1 MPLKLDM
8 SSAEEMRSKLTQSQ
22 ETQIRELYEQAAR
35 NIAAEAEKA
44 PRVPSDTLRQQY
56 LNALH
61 DQITDAIREVG
72 KDTQKIIQDNMVKTA
87 KAAVDSN
94 KQFLVEVGM
103 PSQGAFSHVP
113 TDVVQSIITG
123 KLYEGNWSL
132 SKALWRAGSSTQ
144 RDVESIIA
152 KGIAEN
158 RSAYDIAK
166 DLERY
171 VNPKAAKDW
180 EWSKVYPGT
189 SRRVDYNAQRLAR
202 TMVSHAYQ
210 QSFVRTTQKN
220 PFVTKYRWLSSGG
233 ERMCPIC
240 EDRDGKDFAKDDLPL
255 DHPNG
260 MCTFVAVIEDSMTDI
275 ADRLADWAQGKSDPA
290 IDSYVKDLYGS
301 SQMPEQVKSVVL
313 NRSPSTTKDLTSK
326 WGIPVQGIQGKAVQ
340 NADTA
345 LSYMQETFGV
355 DPKNYISA
363 IDIKNP
369 AGLRAYSAYYSSADR
384 GIHVHRDDKKDFDT
398 GTWVHEFT
406 HALNGGM
413 AQKFNLTSNNM
424 KTVTDDIVRTA
435 YADLGYK
442 MNPRTGIP
450 YKADMA
456 KVTAYGGT
464 NSMECVAEAEE
475 VYYLYHKD
483 GELPPELI
491 ERIHKENLK
500 RCEGLK

>member
-8 SSAEEMRSKLTQSQ
+8 SSAEEMRSKLSQSQ
-22 ETQIRELYEQAAR
+22 ETQIRKLYEEAAR

-61 DQITDAIREVG
+61 DQITDAIREVS

-94 KQFLVEVGM
+94 KQFLLEVGM
-103 PSQGAFSHVP
+103 PIQGAFSHVP

-152 KGIAEN
+152 KGITEN
-158 RSAYDIAK
+158 RGAYDIAK

-240 EDRDGKDFAKDDLPL
+240 EDRDGQYFEKDALPL

-275 ADRLADWAQGKSDPA
+275 ADRLADWVYGKEDSA
-290 IDSYVKDLYGS
+290 LDSYAKDLYGS
-301 SQMPEQVKSVVL
+301 WDSSAKPPEKEYRYHATTGMAL
-313 NRSPSTTKDLTSK
+313 PGITEKGLLPNRGMLGKGVYFSDTPETAMAWTAHTSTGGKTILRVSLDYLTENSYEEYSAAEDAYGMSEGFISSK
-326 WGIPVQGIQGKAVQ
+326 IPLDQIQIRVGDNEWWSLAQYAVQ
-340 NADTA
+340 RKNLVYNKLSETA
-345 LSYMQETFGV
+345 KKRV
-355 DPKNYISA
+355 DRIVSA
-363 IDIKNP
+363 EWK
-369 AGLRAYSAYYSSADR
+369 AYFKA
-384 GIHVHRDDKKDFDT
+384 H
-398 GTWVHEFT
+398 
-406 HALNGGM
+406 
-413 AQKFNLTSNNM
+413 QK
-424 KTVTDDIVRTA
+424 
-435 YADLGYK
+435 
-442 MNPRTGIP
+442 
-450 YKADMA
+450 
-456 KVTAYGGT
+456 
-464 NSMECVAEAEE
+464 
-475 VYYLYHKD
+475 
-483 GELPPELI
+483 
-491 ERIHKENLK
+491 
-500 RCEGLK
+500 

>member
-8 SSAEEMRSKLTQSQ
+8 SSAEEMRSKLSQSQ

-103 PSQGAFSHVP
+103 PIQGAFSHVP
-113 TDVVQSIITG
+113 TDVVQSIVTG

-152 KGIAEN
+152 KGITEN

-166 DLERY
+166 DLEKY
-171 VNPKAAKDW
+171 VDPKAVKDW

-189 SRRVDYNAQRLAR
+189 ARHVDYNAQRLAR

-220 PFVTKYRWLSSGG
+220 PFVTKYKWLSSGG
-233 ERMCPIC
+233 ERMCSIC
-240 EDRDGKDFAKDDLPL
+240 EQRNDQYFEKDDLPL

-275 ADRLADWAQGKSDPA
+275 ADRLADWAAGKTDPELDRWA
-290 IDSYVKDLYGS
+290 ESMYGKGWESVRTESRVPIAKAAVDNLGSIISKDKAPAEGPTNDSN
-301 SQMPEQVKSVVL
+301 MAFNPL
-313 NRSPSTTKDLTSK
+313 NFSNTMRKLWIK
-326 WGIPVQGIQGKAVQ
+326 
-340 NADTA
+340 NADTIVA
-345 LSYMQETFGV
+345 DLDHRTT
-355 DPKNYISA
+355 ISV
-363 IDIKNP
+363 N
-369 AGLRAYSAYYSSADR
+369 L
-384 GIHVHRDDKKDFDT
+384 DK
-398 GTWVHEFT
+398 
-406 HALNGGM
+406 
-413 AQKFNLTSNNM
+413 
-424 KTVTDDIVRTA
+424 VRTPQ
-435 YADLGYK
+435 YYVYK
-442 MNPRTGIP
+442 DTVKSYIDKIANNESLISTSESGVKSGILVFE
-450 YKADMA
+450 YN
-456 KVTAYGGT
+456 G
-464 NSMECVAEAEE
+464 E
-475 VYYLYHKD
+475 YYLYEGNHRAAAYKLLGVD
-483 GELPPELI
+483 KVSAEKI
-491 ERIHKENLK
+491 EVY
-500 RCEGLK
+500 GLE

>member
-8 SSAEEMRSKLTQSQ
+8 SSAEEMRSKLSQSQ
-22 ETQIRELYEQAAR
+22 ETQISELYEQAAR

-103 PSQGAFSHVP
+103 PIQGAFSHVP

-189 SRRVDYNAQRLAR
+189 SRKVDYNAQRLAR

-240 EDRDGKDFAKDDLPL
+240 EDRDGKEFEKDNLPL

-275 ADRLADWAQGKSDPA
+275 ADRLADWVYGKEDSA
-290 IDSYVKDLYGS
+290 LDSYAKDLYGAWDS
-301 SQMPEQVKSVVL
+301 SAKPPEKEYRYHATTGMALPGITEKGLLPNRGMLGKGVYFSDTPETAMAWTAQTSTGGKTILRVSLDYLTENGYEEYSAAEDVYQMSEGFL
-313 NRSPSTTKDLTSK
+313 NRK
-326 WGIPVQGIQGKAVQ
+326 IPLDQIQIRVGDNEWWSLAQYAVQ
-340 NADTA
+340 RKNLVYNKLSETA
-345 LSYMQETFGV
+345 KKRV
-355 DPKNYISA
+355 DRIVSA
-363 IDIKNP
+363 EWK
-369 AGLRAYSAYYSSADR
+369 AYFKA
-384 GIHVHRDDKKDFDT
+384 H
-398 GTWVHEFT
+398 
-406 HALNGGM
+406 
-413 AQKFNLTSNNM
+413 QK
-424 KTVTDDIVRTA
+424 
-435 YADLGYK
+435 
-442 MNPRTGIP
+442 
-450 YKADMA
+450 
-456 KVTAYGGT
+456 
-464 NSMECVAEAEE
+464 
-475 VYYLYHKD
+475 
-483 GELPPELI
+483 
-491 ERIHKENLK
+491 
-500 RCEGLK
+500 